1 MKQEKK
7 KEGKKITMSEKLKE
21 KDALKTSE
29 QITYKEILK
38 NEEINA
44 MIEQGNNVLKCL
56 GYTEHS
62 KKHAAKV
69 AEHAAEILKMTG
81 SDEHEIELAKIAG
94 YMHDIGNCIN
104 RQDHAHSGAILAYS
118 ILKQLN
124 MPLKDSM
131 TITTAIGHHDEKTGT
146 ALEPV
151 SAAIILADK
160 TDESRNRVLNPV
172 IANFDIHDRVNYAVL
187 N

>member
-1 MKQEKK
+1 M
-7 KEGKKITMSEKLKE
+7 
-21 KDALKTSE
+21 A
-29 QITYKEILK
+29 TYKEILK

-94 YMHDIGNCIN
+94 YFKAAEYAAERLFDDHDCN
-104 RQDHAHSGAILAYS
+104 RS
-118 ILKQLN
+118 
-124 MPLKDSM
+124 P
-131 TITTAIGHHDEKTGT
+131 
-146 ALEPV
+146 
-151 SAAIILADK
+151 
-160 TDESRNRVLNPV
+160 
-172 IANFDIHDRVNYAVL
+172 
-187 N
+187 

>member
-7 KEGKKITMSEKLKE
+7 KEGKKIKMSEKLKE

-62 KKHAAKV
+62 K
-69 AEHAAEILKMTG
+69 
-81 SDEHEIELAKIAG
+81 
-94 YMHDIGNCIN
+94 
-104 RQDHAHSGAILAYS
+104 
-118 ILKQLN
+118 N
-124 MPLKDSM
+124 MQQK
-131 TITTAIGHHDEKTGT
+131 
-146 ALEPV
+146 
-151 SAAIILADK
+151 
-160 TDESRNRVLNPV
+160 
-172 IANFDIHDRVNYAVL
+172 
-187 N
+187 

>member
-69 AEHAAEILKMTG
+69 AEHDWDFE
-81 SDEHEIELAKIAG
+81 
-94 YMHDIGNCIN
+94 N
-104 RQDHAHSGAILAYS
+104 
-118 ILKQLN
+118 
-124 MPLKDSM
+124 
-131 TITTAIGHHDEKTGT
+131 
-146 ALEPV
+146 
-151 SAAIILADK
+151 
-160 TDESRNRVLNPV
+160 
-172 IANFDIHDRVNYAVL
+172 DRIRWTWDWAC
-187 N
+187 